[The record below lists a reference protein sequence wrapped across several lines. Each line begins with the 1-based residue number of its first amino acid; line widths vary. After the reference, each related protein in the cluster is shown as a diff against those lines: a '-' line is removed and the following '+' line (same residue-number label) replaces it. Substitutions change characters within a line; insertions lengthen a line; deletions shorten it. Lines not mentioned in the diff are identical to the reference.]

1 MIGAYVGSMVVTVIQ
16 YVRLRDRRLLPLLAL
31 FAFQALALT
40 RDWWDYKKEVF
51 QTASCAAGLVL
62 LLMLTMSRAAA
73 PAAAPPREA
82 LPPDTPTGEGLP
94 PETPGPV
101 PPTA

>member
-1 MIGAYVGSMVVTVIQ
+1 MIGAYVASMVVTLVQ

-51 QTASCAAGLVL
+51 QTASCASGLVL
-62 LLMLTMSRAAA
+62 LLLLTLRR
-73 PAAAPPREA
+73 PASPPGPP
-82 LPPDTPTGEGLP
+82 PPDASP
-94 PETPGPV
+94 PGP
-101 PPTA
+101 PPVAVD

>member
-1 MIGAYVGSMVVTVIQ
+1 MIGAYVASMVVTLVQ

-51 QTASCAAGLVL
+51 QTAACASGLVL
-62 LLMLTMSRAAA
+62 LLVLTLRRPS
-73 PAAAPPREA
+73 PPPSPPPPDAAPPS
-82 LPPDTPTGEGLP
+82 PPPAAVD
-94 PETPGPV
+94 
-101 PPTA
+101 

>member
-1 MIGAYVGSMVVTVIQ
+1 MIGAYVGSMVVTLVQ
-16 YVRLRDRRLLPLLAL
+16 YLRLRDRRLLLLLAL

-62 LLMLTMSRAAA
+62 LLALTLHRP
-73 PAAAPPREA
+73 PASGAAPPA
-82 LPPDTPTGEGLP
+82 APPP
-94 PETPGPV
+94 P
-101 PPTA
+101 PPPAP

>member
-1 MIGAYVGSMVVTVIQ
+1 MVVTLVQ
-16 YVRLRDRRLLPLLAL
+16 YLRLRDRKLLLLLAL

-62 LLMLTMSRAAA
+62 LLALTLHRA
-73 PAAAPPREA
+73 PASVVPPPEAPPPA
-82 LPPDTPTGEGLP
+82 PPP
-94 PETPGPV
+94 
-101 PPTA
+101 AA

>member
-1 MIGAYVGSMVVTVIQ
+1 MIGAYVASMVVTLIQ

-51 QTASCAAGLVL
+51 QTASCASGLVL
-62 LLMLTMSRAAA
+62 LLVLTLRR
-73 PAAAPPREA
+73 PASPLGP
-82 LPPDTPTGEGLP
+82 PPDASP
-94 PETPGPV
+94 PGP
-101 PPTA
+101 PPVAVD

>member
-1 MIGAYVGSMVVTVIQ
+1 MVVTLIQ
-16 YVRLRDRRLLPLLAL
+16 YVRLRDRRLLLLLAL

-62 LLMLTMSRAAA
+62 LLALTLHRM
-73 PAAAPPREA
+73 PPGEPPPPAPP
-82 LPPDTPTGEGLP
+82 PPAD
-94 PETPGPV
+94 
-101 PPTA
+101 

>member
-1 MIGAYVGSMVVTVIQ
+1 MIGAYIASMVVTVIQ

-62 LLMLTMSRAAA
+62 LIVLTMHR
-73 PAAAPPREA
+73 PAAADSSR
-82 LPPDTPTGEGLP
+82 
-94 PETPGPV
+94 PEV
-101 PPTA
+101 PPAAEPPGA

>member
-1 MIGAYVGSMVVTVIQ
+1 MIGAYLASMVVTLIQ
-16 YVRLRDRRLLPLLAL
+16 YVRLRDWKLLLLLAL

-62 LLMLTMSRAAA
+62 LLALTLHRPA
-73 PAAAPPREA
+73 PPEAPPREA
-82 LPPDTPTGEGLP
+82 RPPAP
-94 PETPGPV
+94 PP
-101 PPTA
+101 AA

>member
-1 MIGAYVGSMVVTVIQ
+1 MIGAYVASMVVTLVQ

-51 QTASCAAGLVL
+51 QTAACAAGLVL
-62 LLMLTMSRAAA
+62 LLLLTLRR
-73 PAAAPPREA
+73 PAPPEA
-82 LPPDTPTGEGLP
+82 PP
-94 PETPGPV
+94 PEAK
-101 PPTA
+101 PPSPPSGA

>member
-1 MIGAYVGSMVVTVIQ
+1 MIGAYVASMVVTLVQ

-51 QTASCAAGLVL
+51 QTASCASGLVL
-62 LLMLTMSRAAA
+62 LLVLTLRR
-73 PAAAPPREA
+73 AAPPSK
-82 LPPDTPTGEGLP
+82 PPPSDAA
-94 PETPGPV
+94 
-101 PPTA
+101 PTATDPAGSPPAAG

>member
-1 MIGAYVGSMVVTVIQ
+1 VIGAYIASMVVTLVQ
-16 YVRLRDRRLLPLLAL
+16 YLRLRDRRLLPLLAL

-62 LLMLTMSRAAA
+62 LLVLTMRRPAPPEAPPLEA
-73 PAAAPPREA
+73 PPPPPPLPPAA
-82 LPPDTPTGEGLP
+82 
-94 PETPGPV
+94 
-101 PPTA
+101 

>member
-1 MIGAYVGSMVVTVIQ
+1 MIGAYVASMVVTLVQ
-16 YVRLRDRRLLPLLAL
+16 YVRLRDRRLLLLLAL

-62 LLMLTMSRAAA
+62 LIVLTMRRPLPADAPRREVPPPA
-73 PAAAPPREA
+73 PPPAA
-82 LPPDTPTGEGLP
+82 
-94 PETPGPV
+94 
-101 PPTA
+101 

>member
-1 MIGAYVGSMVVTVIQ
+1 MIGAYVASMVVTVIQ

-62 LLMLTMSRAAA
+62 LLVLTMHRPATAEA
-73 PAAAPPREA
+73 PPPEAPTGPPPPAA
-82 LPPDTPTGEGLP
+82 
-94 PETPGPV
+94 
-101 PPTA
+101 

>member
-1 MIGAYVGSMVVTVIQ
+1 MIGAYIASMVVTLVQ

-51 QTASCAAGLVL
+51 QTASCASGLVL
-62 LLMLTMSRAAA
+62 LLVLTLRRAASPLKPPA
-73 PAAAPPREA
+73 SSSSPPAPGPAGSPPAA
-82 LPPDTPTGEGLP
+82 G
-94 PETPGPV
+94 
-101 PPTA
+101 

>member
-1 MIGAYVGSMVVTVIQ
+1 VIGAYVASMVVTLVQ

-62 LLMLTMSRAAA
+62 LLVLTLHRPSPPEASPPDAPPPA
-73 PAAAPPREA
+73 TPPAA
-82 LPPDTPTGEGLP
+82 
-94 PETPGPV
+94 
-101 PPTA
+101 

>member
-1 MIGAYVGSMVVTVIQ
+1 MIGAYVASMVVTLVQ
-16 YVRLRDRRLLPLLAL
+16 YVRLRDRRLLLLLAL

-62 LLMLTMSRAAA
+62 LLVLTLHR
-73 PAAAPPREA
+73 PA
-82 LPPDTPTGEGLP
+82 P
-94 PETPGPV
+94 PETP
-101 PPTA
+101 PPEAPPPASPPAA

>member
-1 MIGAYVGSMVVTVIQ
+1 MIGAYVASMVVTLIQ

-51 QTASCAAGLVL
+51 QTASCACGLVL
-62 LLMLTMSRAAA
+62 LLVLTLRRAGS
-73 PAAAPPREA
+73 PSKPSTSDAAPPA
-82 LPPDTPTGEGLP
+82 TGPAGSA
-94 PETPGPV
+94 PG
-101 PPTA
+101 AD